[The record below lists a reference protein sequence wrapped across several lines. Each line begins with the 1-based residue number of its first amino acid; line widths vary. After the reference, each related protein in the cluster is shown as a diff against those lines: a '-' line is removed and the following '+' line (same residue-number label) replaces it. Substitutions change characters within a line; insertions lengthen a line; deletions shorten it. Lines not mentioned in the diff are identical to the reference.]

1 MKEEITNALQIV
13 LIVIVCILGMIF
25 YSQDVRQQE
34 QIKVMNEQLYSA
46 KTELSKMQDELKYND
61 AIMRKV
67 LEKEW

>member
-1 MKEEITNALQIV
+1 
-13 LIVIVCILGMIF
+13 
-25 YSQDVRQQE
+25 
-34 QIKVMNEQLYSA
+34 MNEQLYSA